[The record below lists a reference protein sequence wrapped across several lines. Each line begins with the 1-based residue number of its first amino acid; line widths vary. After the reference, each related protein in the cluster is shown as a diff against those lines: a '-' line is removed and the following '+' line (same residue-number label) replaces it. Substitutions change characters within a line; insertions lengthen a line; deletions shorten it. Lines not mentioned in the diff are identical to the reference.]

1 MNARDAQFYARLTG
15 ILLIISL
22 IAGGFGETYVP
33 DKLLVASSAAE
44 TARTMAASVGMFRA
58 SFAAYL
64 IEAMCDLTLTATF
77 YMLLR
82 PVSRPLALIT
92 VCFGIFSTA
101 TFAAGEIFYFSA
113 ALPAIDT
120 DVAKVLTPDARS
132 ALTYLGLTVYGYV
145 FGIFAATYGV
155 AVMLRGY
162 LIFRSGYLPRVL
174 GGLVLL
180 AGACFFIKNFLV
192 VLAPHYDSMVLV
204 PPMLVAMAGMA
215 FWFIVKGVDRARWES
230 RSHADAS

>member
-1 MNARDAQFYARLTG
+1 MNARDAQFYARVTG
-15 ILLIISL
+15 ILLIVSL
-22 IAGGFGETYVP
+22 IAGGFGESYVP
-33 DKLLVASSAAE
+33 GKLMASNDATE

-64 IEAMCDLTLTATF
+64 IEAFCDLTLTATF
-77 YMLLR
+77 YILLR
-82 PVSRPLALIT
+82 PVSRPLSLIA

-113 ALPAIDT
+113 ALPVIDA
-120 DVAKVLTPDARS
+120 DVAKALTPDARVVF
-132 ALTYLGLTVYGYV
+132 TYLGLTVYGYV
-145 FGIFAATYGV
+145 FSVFAATYGV

-162 LIFRSGYLPRVL
+162 LIFRSGYLPRLL

-180 AGACFFIKNFLV
+180 AGACFVIKNFLA

-230 RSHADAS
+230 RSHTEVS